1 MKKILLTCL
10 IALISA
16 ICASAQSQVEQNL
29 SYERFASVEV
39 SEHFTVRLI
48 ASDRYAVRIKADERI
63 ASHVVSYVKEGG
75 LYIMLDKKSF
85 SPDLKK
91 RMRGKELLAAAL
103 EAEVYAPTINSLTLN
118 GKTVLVQS
126 DTIRIETFGL
136 KLNDDARIEKLNLK
150 CAAADIALT
159 KSAYANLNVSVT
171 DKLSLMV
178 GNNAEVIV
186 NQTGGSEM
194 FIDAAG
200 SAQIRTT
207 MDVPRL
213 DLSVASSADIICIGN
228 AQTVNLKAAGTS
240 TVQAETLNVVEASV
254 EQAGSSKC
262 YMNVSDKIQVNL
274 TGGAMMTFTQTPVLD
289 IVRVVNST
297 LIKANDPKRK

>member
-1 MKKILLTCL
+1 MKKILLICL

-29 SYERFASVEV
+29 SYEGFASVEV

-85 SPDLKK
+85 SPELKK

-186 NQTGGSEM
+186 NQSGSSELVVS
-194 FIDAAG
+194 AAG
-200 SAQIRTT
+200 NSQVRTT
-207 MDVPRL
+207 IDVPKL
-213 DLSVASSADIICIGN
+213 DLSVSSSADIICIGN

-240 TVQAETLNVVEASV
+240 TVQAETLNVVEATV
-254 EQAGSSKC
+254 EQTGSSKC

-274 TGGAMMTFTQTPVLD
+274 TGGSMMTFTQTPVLD